1 MNSRRTIWP
10 GNVALKN
17 NGYMIFFGNPEEGC
31 RLAYVH
37 IDVQIILGFILE

>member
-10 GNVALKN
+10 GNVALKK

-37 IDVQIILGFILE
+37 IDVQIILGLILE